1 MFNRKKEKKS
11 IDTDTAQK
19 GKSVLPGA
27 ILMALIVAVVLY
39 FVMINVEKNVLAN
52 YEKGQVIITGTAVPQ
67 NTLITEENAGAYFKS
82 AELDKNIIPD
92 NAITDLAELYG
103 KAPYFE
109 LAPKTA
115 LSSNMFKNIDEIA
128 AGMKEPKLMA
138 ISTDGVTRIVNGI
151 IRSGDMVD
159 IYIVEPSTEGEQ
171 SEMGAETE
179 SGTGTETEPDEGPA
193 YAGVYV
199 QEAFD
204 GAGVSIP
211 NEDKTSLCQNIN
223 VLFEASKIHEYY
235 EKAENATVYVVKHID

>member
-1 MFNRKKEKKS
+1 MINRKKEKKS

-92 NAITDLAELYG
+92 NAITNLAELYG

-115 LSSNMFKNIDEIA
+115 LSSNMFKNIDEIVT
-128 AGMKEPKLMA
+128 GMKEPKLMA

-159 IYIVEPSTEGEQ
+159 IYIVEPSAEGEQ
-171 SEMGAETE
+171 SETGAETAT
-179 SGTGTETEPDEGPA
+179 GTGIEAEPE

-223 VLFEASKIHEYY
+223 VLFEASKIQGYY

>member
-92 NAITDLAELYG
+92 NAITNLAELYG

-159 IYIVEPSTEGEQ
+159 IYIVEPSTEGNP
-171 SEMGAETE
+171 SETGAET
-179 SGTGTETEPDEGPA
+179 GTDTELDAEPA
-193 YAGVYV
+193 YAGIYV

-211 NEDKTSLCQNIN
+211 NEDKISLCQNIN
-223 VLFEASKIHEYY
+223 VLFEASEIHGYY